1 MKYGT
6 LNYRLKRVQP
16 LSSIIKYLKA
26 MDRAFDEL
34 GDKIDADVVVVERK
48 VVVEKEV
55 EKKIPQ
61 TIDDS
66 VEDVLK
72 AIRPDFLGMRAV
84 DEYGRSI
91 MVVVFQEG
99 AVAVDFT
106 GTDTGGAVRKILKE
120 VLAA

>member
-1 MKYGT
+1 MIST
-6 LNYRLKRVQP
+6 LKNTIRRIQP
-16 LSSIIKYLKA
+16 LADAIKEMDAIISDL
-26 MDRAFDEL
+26 DERI
-34 GDKIDADVVVVERK
+34 GDDAVVVVERK

-91 MVVVFQEG
+91 MIVVFQEG

-106 GTDTGGAVRKILKE
+106 GTDTGGAVRKILQE